1 MRITQTILVLLLL
14 TSCVSAKRNIKTDT
28 EAQSN
33 VRVDRAETVNT
44 ISASTAT
51 LDVNNDLHI
60 SELKNVSGAYTKWS
74 APDSTGKQ
82 YPVETGSF
90 ESNKKAETSDKTKTR
105 EQQNNAEISISEAS
119 DKSDYKSEAR
129 TKIKEKTTTET
140 EAPTGVSWGMIILT
154 MGLLFLLYLLL
165 KKYKIL

>member
-14 TSCVSAKRNIKTDT
+14 TSCVSAKRNVKTDT
-28 EAQSN
+28 EEQSN
-33 VRVDRAETVNT
+33 VRVDRAETLNT
-44 ISASTAT
+44 ISAATAT

-60 SELKNVSGAYTKWS
+60 NELTSITGTYTKWS
-74 APDSTGKQ
+74 VPDADGKQ

-105 EQQNNAEISISEAS
+105 EQQNSTEISASEVS

-140 EAPTGVSWGMIILT
+140 EATAGVSVGIIILIV
-154 MGLLFLLYLLL
+154 GLLFLLYLLL
-165 KKYKIL
+165 KKYRIL